1 MTALFLFLIAAHVIA
16 RLLLNKIYQP
26 LEISIWLNVNPL
38 NANPTKRSNTLKQFV
53 GKLPTNCLSMLDH
66 FVGLAL
72 KGLMQCYLM
81 ILSQILLLQFLTDKW
96 WIWTSIKY
104 NLITKNQI
112 RLIWMPYTSI
122 NSKKFFLPWQ
132 FFLQF
137 FLQFNLHFSLCKM
150 PSNHL
155 KSEYR
160 ILWQVCT
167 N

>member
-38 NANPTKRSNTLKQFV
+38 NANPTKRSNTLKQF
-53 GKLPTNCLSMLDH
+53 
-66 FVGLAL
+66 GLAL

-96 WIWTSIKY
+96 WTWTSIKY

-112 RLIWMPYTSI
+112 LLIWMPYTSI
-122 NSKKFFLPWQ
+122 NSEKFFLPWPTIYI
-132 FFLQF
+132 FHYVKCHPIIW
-137 FLQFNLHFSLCKM
+137 NPNTKYSD
-150 PSNHL
+150 
-155 KSEYR
+155 R
-160 ILWQVCT
+160 CT